1 MGRVGRVL
9 VCYGSGGTSL
19 SGLGVTLG
27 ESYCVRGRSMGDIR
41 CIWNHL

>member
-1 MGRVGRVL
+1 MLWVTWGETSCVMGRVGRDL

-27 ESYCVRGRSMGDIR
+27 ES
-41 CIWNHL
+41 